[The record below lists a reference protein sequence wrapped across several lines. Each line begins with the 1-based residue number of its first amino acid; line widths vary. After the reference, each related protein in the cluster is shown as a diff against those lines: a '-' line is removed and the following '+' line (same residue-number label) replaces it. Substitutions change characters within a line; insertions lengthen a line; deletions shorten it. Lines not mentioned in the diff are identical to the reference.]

1 MLAGAPA
8 RATEQH
14 SPAVSRAGDPAGP
27 GRVMPPASAT
37 SAATPGWVVPL
48 LVLVAGSFMS
58 ALDTSI
64 VNVAISRIQNDFGA
78 TTEGVQWVA
87 NGYTLTLGV
96 VVPLS
101 SWLSDRF
108 GLSRLYIVSLI
119 GFGAGSALCGLAGSL
134 DMLVAFRI
142 AQAIGGGIL
151 PVITL
156 SILYRIVPR
165 EKIGTAMG
173 LYGLGVLVAPGI
185 GPSLGGYLVEY
196 VSWRW
201 IFYVNVPI
209 AIVGAIAAVLVL
221 PQFPGGRAGRFD
233 VLGFLTVATGLSAL
247 LLALSEGQ
255 MWGWGSYKILVLVA
269 VSMLSLA
276 LFVVIELE
284 VAEPLM
290 DVRVFRSWAFTNSL
304 LLISVLSIGLF
315 VVLFYIPL
323 LLQEG
328 LGLAPFP
335 AGLVLLPQALVLAVL
350 TPISGRLYERIGPR
364 WLAVIGLLIV
374 AVGTYRMR
382 QLTLDSS
389 PDEITWLL
397 VFRAVGLGLC
407 LIPIFTSGIASL
419 PPADVPQAS
428 AFNNLV
434 RQLSSALGVAAFTA
448 LLTGHQAQQLSD
460 RAALLPATTPTPQLG
475 AGIPAWLGTYTLD
488 QQTQLQAFI
497 DSVDWLFIL
506 VTIISAAGAILA
518 IFLRSGRAPSSGQG
532 PDVAAL
538 AG

>member
-1 MLAGAPA
+1 MTLASAHHPNV
-8 RATEQH
+8 
-14 SPAVSRAGDPAGP
+14 PIGDDGSGDRSALGP
-27 GRVMPPASAT
+27 SSASAT
-37 SAATPGWVVPL
+37 PTPTQGWVVPL
-48 LVLVAGSFMS
+48 MVLVVGSFMS
-58 ALDTSI
+58 TLDTSI
-64 VNVAISRIQNDFGA
+64 VNVAISRIQNEFGA
-78 TTEGVQWVA
+78 TTEDVQWVA

-101 SWLSDRF
+101 SWLSDRI
-108 GLSRLYIVSLI
+108 GLSRLYIISLL

-134 DMLVAFRI
+134 NTLVAFRI

-196 VSWRW
+196 VSWRA

-209 AIVGAIAAVLVL
+209 ATVGAIAAVLVL
-221 PQFPGGRAGRFD
+221 PQFPGRRAGRFD
-233 VLGFLTVATGLSAL
+233 VLGFLTVATGLSTL

-255 MWGWGSYKILVLVA
+255 TWGWDSYKILILLT
-269 VSMLSLA
+269 VSVLSLA

-284 VAEPLM
+284 VAEPLL

-304 LLISVLSIGLF
+304 LLISALSIGLF
-315 VVLFYIPL
+315 AVLFYIPL

-328 LGLAPFP
+328 MGLAPFP
-335 AGLVLLPQALVLAVL
+335 TGLVLLPQALVLAVL

-374 AVGTYRMR
+374 AVSTYRMHYIS
-382 QLTLDSS
+382 LDASQS
-389 PDEITWLL
+389 EIMWML

-419 PPADVPQAS
+419 PLTLINQAS

-434 RQLSSALGVAAFTA
+434 RQTSSALGVAAFTA
-448 LLTGHQAQQLSD
+448 LLTLQQAQQLAD
-460 RAALLPATTPTPQLG
+460 RAAVLPADTPIPHLG
-475 AGIPAWLGTYTLD
+475 PGIPAWLGVYALD
-488 QQTQLQAFI
+488 QRTQLQTFANA
-497 DSVDWLFIL
+497 VDWLFVIIAIL
-506 VTIISAAGAILA
+506 SAAGVVLA
-518 IFLRSGRAPSSGQG
+518 IFLRSGRAPASDQG
-532 PDVAAL
+532 PDMAAL

>member
-1 MLAGAPA
+1 MTSACADRNGSVGGDGDGAVAVLGPGSASGSPAPA
-8 RATEQH
+8 Q
-14 SPAVSRAGDPAGP
+14 
-27 GRVMPPASAT
+27 
-37 SAATPGWVVPL
+37 GWMLPLVVL
-48 LVLVAGSFMS
+48 IVGSFMS
-58 ALDTSI
+58 VLDTSI
-64 VNVAISRIQNDFGA
+64 VNVAISRIQNEFGA
-78 TTEGVQWVA
+78 TTEDVQWVA

-101 SWLSDRF
+101 AWLSDRF
-108 GLSRLYIVSLI
+108 GLSRLYIVSLL

-134 DMLVAFRI
+134 NTLVAFRI

-151 PVITL
+151 PVLTL

-196 VSWRW
+196 ISWRW

-209 AIVGAIAAVLVL
+209 AILGAIAAVLVL
-221 PQFPGGRAGRFD
+221 PHFPPVRAGRFD
-233 VLGFLTVATGLSAL
+233 ALGFLTVATGLSTL

-255 MWGWGSYKILVLVA
+255 MWGWGSYKILVLLT
-269 VSMLSLA
+269 VSVLSLA

-284 VAEPLM
+284 IDEPLL
-290 DVRVFRSWAFTNSL
+290 DVRVFRYWAFTNSL

-315 VVLFYIPL
+315 AVLFYIPL
-323 LLQEG
+323 LLQMG

-335 AGLVLLPQALVLAVL
+335 TGLVLLPQALVLAVL
-350 TPISGRLYERIGPR
+350 TPISGRLYERLGPR
-364 WLAVIGLLIV
+364 WLAVVGLLIV
-374 AVGTYRMR
+374 AVSTYRMH
-382 QLTLDSS
+382 QITLDASRS
-389 PDEITWLL
+389 EIMWLL

-419 PPADVPQAS
+419 PLAQVPQAS
-428 AFNNLV
+428 AFNNLI
-434 RQLSSALGVAAFTA
+434 RQTSSALGVAAFTA
-448 LLTGHQAQQLSD
+448 LLTRQQAQQLSN
-460 RAALLPATTPTPQLG
+460 RAALLPAKTVIPHLPT
-475 AGIPAWLGTYTLD
+475 GIPRWLGTYALD
-488 QQTQLQAFI
+488 QQTQLQSFATA
-497 DSVDWLFIL
+497 VDWLFI
-506 VTIISAAGAILA
+506 IIAILTAAGVILA
-518 IFLRSGRAPSSGQG
+518 MFLRSGRAPASDDG